1 MATHLSR
8 RDLKQDAFS
17 ARVQGSVISLT
28 QHKREVVRYGG
39 IALAVILVAA
49 GVWYFRS
56 AQTSVRQQALGEA
69 MTVYT
74 GTIGGTPAPGV
85 PNYPTE
91 AAKDDAVIKAFTKI
105 TRDYSGSS
113 EAYIA
118 EYYLAGKS
126 SDAGKVDE
134 ARKQYQDVVDH
145 ANADESALAK
155 FALAQVDLSANHV
168 AEGQALLKDLMDHP
182 SDLVSKNQATLTYA
196 KSIAATNSDEARK
209 LLIQVAAQGSDGAQQ
224 ASAAMAELPRK

>member
-56 AQTSVRQQALGEA
+56 AQTSVRQQSLGEA

-74 GTIGGTPAPGV
+74 GTIGGNPAPGV

-91 AAKDDAVIKAFTKI
+91 AAKDDAVTKAFTKI
-105 TRDYSGSS
+105 TIELRYGF
-113 EAYIA
+113 
-118 EYYLAGKS
+118 
-126 SDAGKVDE
+126 
-134 ARKQYQDVVDH
+134 RC
-145 ANADESALAK
+145 
-155 FALAQVDLSANHV
+155 
-168 AEGQALLKDLMDHP
+168 
-182 SDLVSKNQATLTYA
+182 
-196 KSIAATNSDEARK
+196 
-209 LLIQVAAQGSDGAQQ
+209 AAQTSCDKAARGDGILLTSSHQTFDEGTQLFGLRDCRHDAILKNERARQ
-224 ASAAMAELPRK
+224 